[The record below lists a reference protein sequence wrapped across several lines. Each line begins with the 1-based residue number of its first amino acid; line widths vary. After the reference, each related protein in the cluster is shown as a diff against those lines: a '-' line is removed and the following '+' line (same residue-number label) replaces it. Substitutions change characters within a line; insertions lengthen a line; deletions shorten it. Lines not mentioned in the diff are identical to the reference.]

1 MECKICV
8 SHRIDINSVVIK
20 NNIFLPVY
28 CGAIYKKN
36 DLNKEILND
45 NVGENISEKRNSLGE
60 LTVQYWMWKNIKA
73 DYYGLCHYR
82 RYFSLKSCD
91 GFRNEQNQ
99 IYLFTLSKDAV
110 RKYGIDEEDR
120 IKYYCNEYDVI
131 ISEGAN
137 VDDITTP
144 VGKVKNIY
152 ELWVAYD
159 GLFFDKKILD
169 DFFSIIKLEY
179 PKFYNT
185 IERYFRSKLHY
196 GYNCYIM
203 KKIYFN
209 ELCEMQFKILNKM
222 EAIKENAEIYKKYP
236 RALGYVGEIIFG
248 CFVYYLKEQ
257 NIRILYLPLVFFENS
272 KNIFSLKFLKD
283 FCNYILKK
291 YSYFLFPYGSKKRV
305 FVKNVYKRI
314 RG

>member
-8 SHRIDINSVVIK
+8 SHRIDINSVIIK

-99 IYLFTLSKDAV
+99 IYLANLSYKLIE
-110 RKYGIDEEDR
+110 KYGISDEKKIE
-120 IKYYCNEYDVI
+120 KYCNKYDMIVP
-131 ISEGAN
+131 EGAN
-137 VDDITTP
+137 VHNITTSI
-144 VGKVKNIY
+144 GKVNNVY
-152 ELWVAYD
+152 ELWAAHV
-159 GLFFDKKILD
+159 GKFFDKKVLSD
-169 DFFSIIKLEY
+169 LKRTIKAEF
-179 PKFYNT
+179 PEFYN
-185 IERYFRSKLHY
+185 IVEEYFNSEYHY
-196 GYNCYIM
+196 GYNCFIM
-203 KKIYFN
+203 KKEYFN
-209 ELCEMQFKILNKM
+209 KLCEMQFKIINKM

-236 RALGYVGEIIFG
+236 RALGYIGEIFFG
-248 CFVYYLKEQ
+248 CFVFYMGKK
-257 NIRILYLPLVFFENS
+257 NKSILHLPLIFFENTQAE
-272 KNIFSLKFLKD
+272 
-283 FCNYILKK
+283 ILKK
-291 YSYFLFPYGSKKRV
+291 IKNKYYAKTVFYRINFKSRLLIKKTY
-305 FVKNVYKRI
+305 YKLKCVRCKL
-314 RG
+314 